1 MARHPLPSRKSSAKA
16 KSGGELSGKHGF
28 RTKLLV
34 CTEGKHCSARDSQDV
49 LKVLRK
55 TIEKCELDNLL
66 KVKKSDCLGLCKH
79 GPVVAVSSHGVCY
92 GGVTEADCIDII
104 ERHLSR
110 RKPIKRLHIKKAKKR
125 K

>member
-1 MARHPLPSRKSSAKA
+1 MARHPLPSHKSRAKA
-16 KSGGELSGKHGF
+16 KSRGEHGKHGS

-34 CTEGKHCSARDSQDV
+34 CTEGKHCSARDSEDV

-79 GPVVAVSSHGVCY
+79 GPVVAVDSHGVCY
-92 GGVTEADCIDII
+92 GGVTEADCLDII
-104 ERHLSR
+104 DRHLSK